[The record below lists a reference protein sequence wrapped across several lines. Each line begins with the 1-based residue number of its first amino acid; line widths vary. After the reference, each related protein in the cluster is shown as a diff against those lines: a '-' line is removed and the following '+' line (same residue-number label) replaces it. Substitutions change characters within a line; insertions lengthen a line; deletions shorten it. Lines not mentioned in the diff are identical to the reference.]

1 MKKRFFLFFILSL
14 LLLLTA
20 CGDAG
25 AGVSEPSGAED
36 RQSGDTLAEA
46 DPLDPGSE
54 EGAVLVAYFSCT
66 GNTKAVA
73 EYAAE
78 TLHADLYE
86 IVPQEP
92 YTAADL
98 NYNNRESRAAREKN
112 DPSCRPAVA
121 GGVNGM
127 ERYDTVLL
135 GYPIWWGQAPQIIS
149 TFLESYD
156 FSGKTI
162 VPFCTS
168 GSSGIGSS
176 AENLRGLC
184 SSEAVWHEGKRFGGG
199 VSELEVQE
207 WAAGLK
213 PQDKTQEKN
222 TMKITV
228 GDVVFQANLEDNS
241 SAEALRNLLANGP
254 LTVQMHDYG
263 NFEKVG
269 ELGQS
274 LPANDEQITTGPGD
288 LILYQGSRFVI
299 YYDTNTWNF
308 TRLGKIEN
316 ATKERLLEA
325 LGDGDV
331 RVTLSL

>member
-1 MKKRFFLFFILSL
+1 MGGRFK
-14 LLLLTA
+14 TA
-20 CGDAG
+20 
-25 AGVSEPSGAED
+25 
-36 RQSGDTLAEA
+36 RQN
-46 DPLDPGSE
+46 
-54 EGAVLVAYFSCT
+54 T
-66 GNTKAVA
+66 G
-73 EYAAE
+73 
-78 TLHADLYE
+78 
-86 IVPQEP
+86 
-92 YTAADL
+92 
-98 NYNNRESRAAREKN
+98 
-112 DPSCRPAVA
+112 
-121 GGVNGM
+121 
-127 ERYDTVLL
+127 
-135 GYPIWWGQAPQIIS
+135 
-149 TFLESYD
+149 
-156 FSGKTI
+156 
-162 VPFCTS
+162 
-168 GSSGIGSS
+168 
-176 AENLRGLC
+176 
-184 SSEAVWHEGKRFGGG
+184 
-199 VSELEVQE
+199 
-207 WAAGLK
+207 
-213 PQDKTQEKN
+213 KN